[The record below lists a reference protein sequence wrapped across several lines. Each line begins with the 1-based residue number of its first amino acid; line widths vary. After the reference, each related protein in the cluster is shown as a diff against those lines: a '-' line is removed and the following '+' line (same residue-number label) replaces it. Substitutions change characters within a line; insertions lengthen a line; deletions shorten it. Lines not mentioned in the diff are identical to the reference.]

1 MVEMLRLSFAL
12 GLVDIKLQYRR
23 STLGPIWLALTMLAQ
38 IAVIGILF
46 SRLFGSDLF
55 EYLLYLGA
63 GLVIWLALTGT
74 VNESAV
80 ALISAGTLIKQV
92 SLPPEIHVFRV
103 VFRNLLLFCH
113 NVLALLPFYFL
124 AGAPLSWSTLAV
136 IPGVF
141 LVLVNLS
148 WIAVSS
154 SVIGARYRDVPAIIS
169 AFLVIGFYV
178 TPILWNVRQ
187 VEGSALAWLVWL
199 NPFTHMVQIVR
210 EPLVGNP
217 APFGSFLLMVV
228 TGVLG
233 WLAAQMLIRWKGKF
247 IPFWV

>member
-1 MVEMLRLSFAL
+1 MLRLSFAL
-12 GLVDIKLQYRR
+12 GLVDIRLQYRR
-23 STLGPIWLALTMLAQ
+23 STLGPLWLALTMLAQ

-46 SRLFGSDLF
+46 SRLFDSNLF

-74 VNESAV
+74 VNESAT
-80 ALISAGTLIKQV
+80 ALILSGSLIKQV
-92 SLPPEIHVFRV
+92 ALPPQVHVFRV
-103 VFRNLLLFCH
+103 VFRNFLLFCH
-113 NVLALLPFYFL
+113 NAIAIIPFYFL
-124 AGAPLSWSTLAV
+124 AGAPLAWSTLAV
-136 IPGVF
+136 IPGILF
-141 LVLVNLS
+141 VLLNLS

-154 SVIGARYRDVPAIIS
+154 SIIGARYRDVPAIIS

-178 TPILWNVRQ
+178 TPILWNVSQ
-187 VEGSALAWLVWL
+187 VDGTAIAWIVWF

-210 EPLVGNP
+210 EPIIGNP
-217 APFGSFLLMVV
+217 VPLESLLFMMF

-233 WLAAQMLIRWKGKF
+233 WLFTQMLIRWKGQF